1 MGNHNI
7 LSSPRIYLGLKHSLL
22 EWCIRELVD
31 YTSEREKIV
40 DHLVSLGYVK
50 DEYVIKALKRVPRE
64 EFVPERLRRYAYL
77 DQPLP
82 IGYGQTISAIHMVAI
97 MTEEL
102 KPRPGDKVLEVGTG
116 SGYQAAVLA
125 EIVAKM
131 DPSKKGMVYTIER
144 ISELAEF
151 ARRNLEKTSYSNYVK
166 VIVGDGTLGYPEAA
180 PYDKIIVTAA
190 APDVPKPLIDQL
202 RDGGRLVIPVGNR
215 FIQRLLTIEKRGGE
229 IIRKWG
235 IECMFV
241 PLIGRYGWSSG
252 D

>member
-1 MGNHNI
+1 MEERE
-7 LSSPRIYLGLKHSLL
+7 RI
-22 EWCIRELVD
+22 VD
-31 YTSEREKIV
+31 Y
-40 DHLVSLGYVK
+40 LVASGYVR

-64 EFVPERLRRYAYL
+64 EFLPEHLRKYAYV

-102 KPRPGDKVLEVGTG
+102 KPRPGDKVLEIGTG

-125 EIVAKM
+125 EIVAKT
-131 DPSKKGMVYTIER
+131 DPSKKGFVYTIER
-144 ISELAEF
+144 IPELAEF
-151 ARRNLEKTSYSNYVK
+151 ARKNLAKTSYADYVK
-166 VIVGDGTLGYPEAA
+166 VIIGDGTLGYPEEA

-190 APDVPKPLIDQL
+190 APEVPQPLIEQL
-202 RDGGRLVIPVGNR
+202 KNGGRMVIPVGNQ
-215 FIQRLLTIEKRGGE
+215 FIQRLLILEKQGDK
-229 IIRKWG
+229 IIKKWS

-241 PLIGRYGWSSG
+241 PLIGRYGWSS